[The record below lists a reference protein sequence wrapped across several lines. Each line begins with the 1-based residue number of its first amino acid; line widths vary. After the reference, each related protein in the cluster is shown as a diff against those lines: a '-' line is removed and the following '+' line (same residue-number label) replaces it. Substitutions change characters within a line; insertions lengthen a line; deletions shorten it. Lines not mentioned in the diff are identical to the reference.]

1 MKKIILSSILITSI
15 FAENI
20 NYIEFGG
27 GYVKIKDNVN
37 TTSKKISSYSDK
49 KKDNTALGYFDIYT
63 TFNINENIDV
73 YLNSQ
78 IENTLIGTKIKNDY
92 GNLELGIKYDSNEE
106 FENPYLL
113 NTDRKEIDTQEYGGY
128 AVYTYP
134 FTDYLESGVSYEYS
148 KKDYERDLVDADLK
162 REGNRNIISIINKF
176 SKNISGN
183 EIKLFHRL
191 SFENFSADGE
201 SSAYKNYASQ
211 QGGTISFPNDIDLA
225 LITTFGNR
233 EYDKRN
239 PLFNKKQD
247 VDYAAVETSITFND
261 FINYKDIY
269 LSLKAGIVKEDSN
282 INFYDS
288 EKSLA
293 LITMGYRF

>member
-1 MKKIILSSILITSI
+1 MKKIILSSILITSM

-20 NYIEFGG
+20 NYIELGG
-27 GYVKIKDNVN
+27 GYANIKDNVN

-113 NTDRKEIDTQEYGGY
+113 NIDRKEIDTQEYGGY
-128 AVYTYP
+128 AVYTYL

-183 EIKLFHRL
+183 EIELFHRL
-191 SFENFSADGE
+191 SFEDFSADGE
-201 SSAYKNYASQ
+201 ASAYKNYASQ
-211 QGGTISFPNDIDLA
+211 QGGTVSFPNDIDLA

-247 VDYAAVETSITFND
+247 VDYTAVETSITFND
-261 FINYKDIY
+261 FLNYKDTY

-288 EKSLA
+288 QKSIA
-293 LITMGYRF
+293 LVTMGYRF

>member
-1 MKKIILSSILITSI
+1 MRKIVLSSILITSM

-20 NYIEFGG
+20 NYIELGG
-27 GYVKIKDNVN
+27 GYARIKDNVN

-49 KKDNTALGYFDIYT
+49 KKDNIALGYFDIYT

-113 NTDRKEIDTQEYGGY
+113 NIERKEIDTQEYGGY
-128 AVYTYP
+128 AVYTYL
-134 FTDYLESGVSYEYS
+134 FTDYLESGISYEYS

-191 SFENFSADGE
+191 SFEDFSADGKA
-201 SSAYKNYASQ
+201 SAYKNYASQ
-211 QGGTISFPNDIDLA
+211 QGGTVSFPNDIDLA

-261 FINYKDIY
+261 FLNYKDTY
-269 LSLKAGIVKEDSN
+269 LSLKVGIVKEDSN

-288 EKSLA
+288 QKSLA
-293 LITMGYRF
+293 LVTMGYRF